1 LWIADVLY
9 GLCNIQE
16 GKEPV
21 EVTALH
27 TEHVSGTG
35 DVGRPPKVCSHFHR
49 KKAPNHT
56 GLQKPF
62 FWAPLQNTPKPFN
75 PVSQD
80 PY

>member
-35 DVGRPPKVCSHFHR
+35 DVGRPPKVCSHFHEKR
-49 KKAPNHT
+49 PLIILACKN
-56 GLQKPF
+56 PF
-62 FWAPLQNTPKPFN
+62 FFGSFAKH
-75 PVSQD
+75 SQTI
-80 PY
+80 